1 MNTLLDAI
9 KLYPAQFIN
18 TLKARAMTTPC
29 EVNKSNHL
37 LLALNIKTGHW
48 ERVEHILT
56 LPEYRKPLDGVVY
69 CLKRYSDIEGEVWY
83 NIADLLKQG
92 KLS

>member
-18 TLKARAMTTPC
+18 TLNSRARTTPS
-29 EVNKSNHL
+29 EVNKSNHM
-37 LLALNIKTGHW
+37 LLALNIEAGHW
-48 ERVEHILT
+48 DRVEHILN
-56 LPEYRKPLDGVVY
+56 LPQYQQPLEGVVY
-69 CLKRYSDIEGEVWY
+69 CLSNYSDIEGEVWY
-83 NIADLLKQG
+83 NIVDLFKQG